1 LTLQRWDTGHI
12 THDIAIIGDSGLF
25 AHTGDSG
32 SCVLVREG
40 KELKAAGI
48 LIAKNLLTTFALA
61 TPLNVILKCAHD
73 FEWAKPEL

>member
-1 LTLQRWDTGHI
+1 M
-12 THDIAIIGDSGLF
+12 
-25 AHTGDSG
+25 
-32 SCVLVREG
+32 REG